1 MEQSELVFWV
11 CYKKDEAGKCN
22 YLGDGKGH
30 IKLFKTEQAIK
41 DFVGYP
47 DMTIEEIE
55 KIKEI
60 CIHSIKGLFA
70 VPEPEIKQEQI
81 KLLTPQTPLPPSAS
95 EVLANWKKK
104 RKRMA

>member
-1 MEQSELVFWV
+1 MEQNELTFWV

-22 YLGDGKGH
+22 YLGDGEGH
-30 IKLFKTEQAIK
+30 IRLFKEEQKVK
-41 DFVGYP
+41 DFLGFP
-47 DMTIEEIE
+47 DLTIEEIE
-55 KIKEI
+55 KKGVY
-60 CIHSIKGLFA
+60 IHSIKGLFA

-81 KLLTPQTPLPPSAS
+81 KLLIPSTPLPPSAS